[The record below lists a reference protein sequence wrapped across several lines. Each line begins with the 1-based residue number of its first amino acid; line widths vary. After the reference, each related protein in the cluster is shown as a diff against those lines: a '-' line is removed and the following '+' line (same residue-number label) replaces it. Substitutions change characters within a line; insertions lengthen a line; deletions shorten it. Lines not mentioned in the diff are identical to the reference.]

1 MSDIT
6 LRKRLEVGP
15 RSKEIT
21 AREQRYMAPGLQSFA
36 LMSGLAMKEGRG
48 SRLVDE
54 DGNFYI
60 DFIAGIAVGAVGH
73 CHPHYVET
81 LKRQLESI
89 TLGSFTTETRT
100 RFLELLRTVT
110 PPGLTKV
117 TLFSGGAEA
126 VEAAFR
132 LAKSATK
139 KWEFLGYTGAFH
151 GKTGGV
157 LPLLSGNFK
166 HGLGP
171 FVPGTHVAPYAHCYR
186 CPLALTYPDCGL
198 ACAEK
203 TRDVIKNQSAGALAA
218 IVFEPMQGTAG
229 NIVPPP
235 GFLPA
240 IQSIAKEAG
249 ALLIADE
256 MITGFGRT
264 GRMWGVDHDGVVPDV
279 MTVGKGIGSGF
290 PLSAVIST
298 EALTKSPPFS
308 NPSGSSSSYGGNPL
322 AAAAGLASLEIITRE
337 NLVENSRKVGASML
351 ARLEA
356 MKEKHRVV
364 GEVRGKGLM
373 LGLEL
378 VRDRATKE
386 LVPNDFTKA
395 LFQECLR
402 RGVVAMSYTP
412 VIRINPPLNI
422 PEELALE
429 GLDILDEAIGAT
441 AREWRLD

>member
-54 DGNFYI
+54 DGNVYI

-100 RFLELLRTVT
+100 RFLELLGTVT

-117 TLFSGGAEA
+117 TFFSGGAEA

-218 IVFEPMQGTAG
+218 IVVEPMQGTAG